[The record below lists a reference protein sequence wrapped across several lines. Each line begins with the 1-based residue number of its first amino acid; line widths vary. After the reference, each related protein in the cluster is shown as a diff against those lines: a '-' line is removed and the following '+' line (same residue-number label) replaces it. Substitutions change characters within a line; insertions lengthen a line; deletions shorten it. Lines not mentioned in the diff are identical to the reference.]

1 MTHVDLIEKLLN
13 YNSKFP
19 LFFFLLH
26 QLFFALCFIHLHL
39 QHLHLELI
47 HVFIVY
53 ILSSLGS
60 FFMLKQTGLVFF
72 YFSASKF

>member
-13 YNSKFP
+13 YNSTFP
-19 LFFFLLH
+19 SFFFLLH
-26 QLFFALCFIHLHL
+26 QLFFPLCSIHLHL

-47 HVFIVY
+47 HVFIVH
-53 ILSSLGS
+53 ILCSLGS
-60 FFMLKQTGLVFF
+60 IFMLKQTGLVL